1 MLSPNSPGILG
12 RLTFVSAVGFVSAL
26 AILLGFA
33 FWAAHNV
40 DEDAQRTEAS
50 FVVSGLASIL
60 DRVSTEQESITIWDD
75 AVIKARE
82 GDQLWMTEN
91 IGQWVG
97 DYFGHDEVYV
107 LDQHNQPVH
116 AMRDGQT
123 VDNGVFGERAGLIL
137 PLTVQ
142 LRREIGSAADDAAI
156 GEMGAADTFL
166 EDDVPVRVSVK
177 PIVPFG
183 TTLTVDRGQEYVHV
197 SFRRVDQDVLAEIE
211 RTYRI
216 SGLEFSA
223 EETNS
228 GPVVPVASNSGR
240 TLSVLTW
247 TPNRPGAKLIT
258 QAVPGTI
265 AAATVGGALLVFL
278 LMRLRRSATNLIAS
292 EAQTRFLAFHD
303 TLTGLPNRALFE
315 DRLDRALV
323 SARETGTNVALHLVD
338 VDRFKYIN
346 GTLGHA
352 AGDAVIRQVGLR
364 LAGAIKTSDTV
375 ARLGGDEFAIVQTG
389 IKSIA
394 DAEKSAE
401 RLIERISAPMD
412 VTGTKLNVTGSLG
425 LVVTLGAEH
434 TREEMLR
441 KADIALYEAKGRG
454 RARFTLFDADMDD
467 VVKRRRLI
475 EDELRLALE
484 LGSQIKLVY
493 QPIFA
498 SDGKRIVGAE
508 ALVRWDHPVHGRM
521 APELFI
527 SIAEERGLI
536 SQLGEHVLREAAEFG
551 CRSNVPWIAV
561 NVSPLQFRDAQ
572 FAVTVLNQ
580 IAEAGLPAS
589 RLQLE
594 ITEGVLL
601 ENAVLVESTLTRL
614 RRAGVRVALDDFG
627 TGYSSMNY
635 LRRYS
640 IDKLKIDQSFIAE
653 LGTSAEAD
661 AIVRSMIT
669 LARSL
674 RLEVT
679 AEGVETKEQMHHLA
693 ALGCHEMQGFLLSRP
708 ISEEQ
713 LTELMDQPEAYPQ
726 LLRSA

>member
-1 MLSPNSPGILG
+1 MLSPNAPGIL
-12 RLTFVSAVGFVSAL
+12 RPITFVSVAGFLAAL
-26 AILLGFA
+26 AFLLGFA

-40 DEDAQRTEAS
+40 DDDAARTEAS

-82 GDQLWMTEN
+82 DDQLWMTEN

-107 LDQHNQPVH
+107 LDQYNRPIH
-116 AMRDGQT
+116 AMQDGQT
-123 VDNGVFGERAGLIL
+123 VETELFDARAGMVM
-137 PLTVQ
+137 PLAER
-142 LRREIGSAADDAAI
+142 LRVEIASANEDAAI
-156 GEMGAADTFL
+156 GEMGAADTL
-166 EDDVPVRVSVK
+166 MEGDVPVRVSVK

-183 TTLTVDRGQEYVHV
+183 ASLTVDRGQEYFHV

-211 RTYRI
+211 RTYSI
-216 SGLEFSA
+216 SELRLSSERSS
-223 EETNS
+223 S
-228 GPVVPVASNSGR
+228 GQLVPVENDSGR
-240 TLSVLTW
+240 MLSFLTW
-247 TPNRPGAKLIT
+247 TPNRPGAKLIA

-265 AAATVGGALLVFL
+265 AASTVGGALLVFL
-278 LMRLRRSATNLIAS
+278 LMRLRRSAANLVAS

-323 SARETGTNVALHLVD
+323 NARETGTKVALLLVD
-338 VDRFKYIN
+338 VDRFKRVN
-346 GTLGHA
+346 DTLGHA
-352 AGDAVIRQVGLR
+352 AGDTVIRQVGLR
-364 LAGAIKTSDTV
+364 LAGAIKSSDTV
-375 ARLGGDEFAIVQTG
+375 ARLGGDEFAVVQTG
-389 IKSIA
+389 VNTIT
-394 DAEKSAE
+394 DAETVAQ
-401 RLIERISAPMD
+401 RLIDRISEPMD
-412 VTGTKLNVTGSLG
+412 VSGTKLYITGSLG
-425 LVVTLGAEH
+425 LVVTLAAEN

-454 RARFTLFDADMDD
+454 RARYTFFDGDMDD

-493 QPIFA
+493 QPLFA
-498 SDGKRIVGAE
+498 ADGKRIVGAE

-521 APELFI
+521 APDLFI

-536 SQLGEHVLREAAEFG
+536 GQLGEHVLREAAEFG
-551 CRSNVPWIAV
+551 RRSSLPWIAV
-561 NVSPLQFRDAQ
+561 NVSPLQFRDAH
-572 FAVTVLNQ
+572 FAQTVLSV
-580 IAEAGLPAS
+580 IAEVGLPPS

-601 ENAVLVESTLTRL
+601 ENAALVESTLRTL
-614 RRAGVRVALDDFG
+614 RGAGIRVALDDFG

-635 LRRYS
+635 LRRYA

-653 LGTSAEAD
+653 LGTSAESD
-661 AIVRSMIT
+661 ALVRSMIT

-674 RLEVT
+674 RLQVS
-679 AEGVETKEQMHHLA
+679 AEGIETEEQLTHLA

-713 LTELMDQPEAYPQ
+713 LTELMERPEFYPEV
-726 LLRSA
+726 LRSA

>member
-1 MLSPNSPGILG
+1 
-12 RLTFVSAVGFVSAL
+12 
-26 AILLGFA
+26 
-33 FWAAHNV
+33 
-40 DEDAQRTEAS
+40 
-50 FVVSGLASIL
+50 
-60 DRVSTEQESITIWDD
+60 
-75 AVIKARE
+75 
-82 GDQLWMTEN
+82 
-91 IGQWVG
+91 
-97 DYFGHDEVYV
+97 
-107 LDQHNQPVH
+107 
-116 AMRDGQT
+116 
-123 VDNGVFGERAGLIL
+123 
-137 PLTVQ
+137 
-142 LRREIGSAADDAAI
+142 
-156 GEMGAADTFL
+156 
-166 EDDVPVRVSVK
+166 
-177 PIVPFG
+177 
-183 TTLTVDRGQEYVHV
+183 
-197 SFRRVDQDVLAEIE
+197 
-211 RTYRI
+211 
-216 SGLEFSA
+216 
-223 EETNS
+223 
-228 GPVVPVASNSGR
+228 
-240 TLSVLTW
+240 
-247 TPNRPGAKLIT
+247 
-258 QAVPGTI
+258 
-265 AAATVGGALLVFL
+265 
-278 LMRLRRSATNLIAS
+278 
-292 EAQTRFLAFHD
+292 
-303 TLTGLPNRALFE
+303 
-315 DRLDRALV
+315 
-323 SARETGTNVALHLVD
+323 
-338 VDRFKYIN
+338 
-346 GTLGHA
+346 LGHA

-484 LGSQIKLVY
+484 SDSQIKLVY

-498 SDGKRIVGAE
+498 SDGRRIVGAE

-679 AEGVETKEQMHHLA
+679 AEGVETQEQMHHLA